1 MGLLK
6 SLGLRPETPGDDPM
20 AALFLTPDAAD
31 KAAKTYIRRKRLPL
45 ETPYKLQ
52 PSRSRTGTYRG
63 WRAVVHPQGEHPYA
77 LTTYQTV

>member
-1 MGLLK
+1 MGLLQ
-6 SLGLRPETPGDDPM
+6 SLGLRPETPGDDPL
-20 AALFLTPDAAD
+20 AALFLTP
-31 KAAKTYIRRKRLPL
+31 KAAEQAAKFYIRRKRLPC

-63 WRAVVHPQGEHPYA
+63 WRAVVYPTGERPYA